1 MKFKNYD
8 TKKVI
13 IQMAKFNIKG
23 NIVDRDWFKNLT
35 YKNGKPNMNA
45 IIILSEIV
53 YWYRP
58 KVVKCG
64 NIYKLKKKFN
74 ADMLQKSYQDLADKF
89 NLSKRQVKSA
99 CDFLKEKG
107 LIDIEFRD
115 IVTTKGKKLNNV
127 MYIALNPEKLFEIS
141 CMHKQDAE
149 KISNEINE
157 DRGEEYYIENPQVS
171 KCSTVIP
178 PSPSFEC
185 TPPPTIGC
193 TTYTESTC
201 TESTNKNNN
210 NTIKIHSKYKD
221 TVKPKKTDQQNVV
234 VNNSI
239 DLKPK
244 NTSLTRNR
252 EEDSAKQEL
261 LNSYKES
268 AITFDN
274 DISSI
279 DSVIP
284 DVLEDIVDKSQDT
297 KKDQTIPK
305 NRTNSKIHENT
316 TSAKETPKVV
326 SFQEKKE
333 ISAAKKEVVALYQ
346 QLNGHLN
353 DILRILGYIGKLTL
367 SKLQRMKKGILYVK
381 SEYVDKG
388 RKIKNLPGLVYAAYK
403 HGYENQAVDPALLKS
418 EKRIAE
424 QRRYWEEWN
433 SQPVASRETS
443 TRNLQKMIGMLKGKK
458 PAI

>member
-74 ADMLQKSYQDLADKF
+74 ADMLQKSYQDLANTF

-115 IVTTKGKKLNNV
+115 IVTSEGKKLNNV
-127 MYIALNPEKLFEIS
+127 MFIALNPEKLFEIS
-141 CMHKQDAE
+141 CMHKQEAE

-157 DRGEEYYIENPQVS
+157 DSGREYYIESPQVS

-239 DLKPK
+239 NLKSK
-244 NTSLTRNR
+244 NTSSTNKA
-252 EEDSAKQEL
+252 EDLAKQEL

-268 AITFDN
+268 AVTFDDN
-274 DISSI
+274 TLFV
-279 DSVIP
+279 DSKGF
-284 DVLEDIVDKSQDT
+284 VDKPQDPI
-297 KKDQTIPK
+297 KLE
-305 NRTNSKIHENT
+305 NRTNLSTYKNTSTSRESSKI
-316 TSAKETPKVV
+316 V
-326 SFQEKKE
+326 SFKEKKE
-333 ISAAKKEVVALYQ
+333 ISTAKKEIIALYQ
-346 QLNGHLN
+346 QLNGHLE

-367 SKLQRMKKGILYVK
+367 NKLQRMKKGILYVK

-388 RKIKNLPGLVYAAYK
+388 RIIKNLPGLVYAAYK
-403 HGYENQAVDPALLKS
+403 YGYENQSVDPALLKS

-433 SQPVASRETS
+433 SQPVASKETS
-443 TRNLQKMIGMLKGKK
+443 TKHLQEIKK
-458 PAI
+458 ILLAE